1 MLEMKAKSEKKLKKF
16 VEEICKIVEK
26 GEGLD
31 FKLFAEKYI
40 EKNP

>member
-1 MLEMKAKSEKKLKKF
+1 MRAKSEKKLKKF

-26 GEGLD
+26 GEALD
-31 FKLFAEKYI
+31 FNVFADQYI